1 MRLNTLS
8 CKKIFIFYI
17 FFFKYNWKTK
27 NIVFNHWS
35 GKLIAIV
42 IGYIN
47 VVLSGRVDA
56 QTNRCFDRATESQ
69 RLYFDGRNKPINA
82 LLIVDFV
89 FWDRRTYNKK
99 KTLFRKWATHA
110 IMLILT
116 THLHCYEKWA
126 HIYKERINTATAANA
141 EEDCCD
147 KKLNIQF

>member
-8 CKKIFIFYI
+8 CKKIVIFYI

-99 KTLFRKWATHA
+99 KHSSENEQL
-110 IMLILT
+110 MQS
-116 THLHCYEKWA
+116 C
-126 HIYKERINTATAANA
+126 
-141 EEDCCD
+141 
-147 KKLNIQF
+147 